1 MKIYP
6 IPMVPGPVSVS
17 KKVFE
22 AYQMNYGSAD
32 IEYEFLELY
41 NKTEENLQKLMGTSQ
56 TVVMLS
62 GEGMIALWGALK
74 NCLIPGDRV
83 LALSTGVFGEGF
95 GVMAKSLGAEVTTL
109 QFEFNETLKDW
120 EAIETMIQLNK
131 PKMITVIHCETPSG
145 TLNPIAKLG
154 ELKKQ
159 YGVELL
165 VVDAVASL
173 GGTPVLMDEWG
184 VDLLLGGSQKVLS
197 MPPSMSMVGISENA
211 WKVIEEID
219 YKGYDA
225 FLPFKNVQKTQYFP
239 YTPNWHGVAA
249 LYAASQSLID
259 EGLEQVFLRHE
270 QVAEICRQGVLDI
283 GLELFVKKDSIMSPT
298 VTAVKV
304 PEEINW
310 KSLDKKLRE
319 NGLACG
325 GSYGPLDGKVFRFG
339 HMGTQAN
346 QELMQK
352 ALEALRKS
360 I

>member
-1 MKIYP
+1 MKNYP

-17 KKVFE
+17 KEVFE
-22 AYQMNYGSAD
+22 AYQKNYGSAD
-32 IEYEFLELY
+32 IEPEFIDIY
-41 NKTEENLQKLMGTSQ
+41 NQAEKNLQKLMGTSQ
-56 TVVMLS
+56 KVAILS

-74 NCLIPGDRV
+74 SCLVPGDRV

-95 GVMAKSLGAEVTTL
+95 GEMAKSLGAEVTTL

-120 EAIETMIQLNK
+120 EAIETMIRLTK
-131 PKMITVIHCETPSG
+131 PKMITAIHCETPSG
-145 TLNPIAKLG
+145 TLNPIKKLG
-154 ELKKQ
+154 QLKKQ

-173 GGTPVLMDEWG
+173 GGTPVLMDEWN

-211 WKVIEEID
+211 WKVIEQVG
-219 YKGYDA
+219 YTGYDA
-225 FLPFKNVQKTQYFP
+225 FLPFKNAQENKYFP

-249 LYAASQSLID
+249 ILVATQMLID
-259 EGLEQVFLRHE
+259 EGLGNVFARHE
-270 QVAEICRQGVLDI
+270 HVAEICRKGVLDL
-283 GLELFVKKDSIMSPT
+283 GLELFVSDDSIMSPT

-304 PEEINW
+304 PDGITWEF
-310 KSLDKKLRE
+310 LDKNMRE
-319 NGLACG
+319 NGLVCG
-325 GSYGPLDGKVFRFG
+325 GSYGPLFGKVFRFG

-346 QELMQK
+346 EKLMIK

-360 I
+360 L